1 MKKKE
6 ETRSIRDCNLRE
18 NFVAALRRT
27 SSNRV
32 CLNGLTDQTGLILPT
47 RKSSLDR
54 CKSNAQ
60 ILSTNRAIITRG
72 PKIVRFNF
80 RIASWR
86 KRSGKQKYDF
96 LKVTQKRN
104 RRTRE
109 KSPWYHSHK
118 VNSFLTFWKELAI
131 KVQRWIN
138 IQDFYSLPFS
148 LKADKN
154 VSLQFTILYVSYT
167 MRRRIRERE
176 IIRWEMKE
184 EEEKEKEGTKERK
197 MQSWRPHL
205 SGYSACFITFI
216 QPVTLSLL
224 GRA

>member
-6 ETRSIRDCNLRE
+6 ETRSIDCNLRE

-47 RKSSLDR
+47 RKSFLDR
-54 CKSNAQ
+54 CKNNAQ

-96 LKVTQKRN
+96 LEVTQKRN

-109 KSPWYHSHK
+109 KSP
-118 VNSFLTFWKELAI
+118 
-131 KVQRWIN
+131 
-138 IQDFYSLPFS
+138 
-148 LKADKN
+148 
-154 VSLQFTILYVSYT
+154 
-167 MRRRIRERE
+167 
-176 IIRWEMKE
+176 
-184 EEEKEKEGTKERK
+184 
-197 MQSWRPHL
+197 
-205 SGYSACFITFI
+205 
-216 QPVTLSLL
+216 
-224 GRA
+224 